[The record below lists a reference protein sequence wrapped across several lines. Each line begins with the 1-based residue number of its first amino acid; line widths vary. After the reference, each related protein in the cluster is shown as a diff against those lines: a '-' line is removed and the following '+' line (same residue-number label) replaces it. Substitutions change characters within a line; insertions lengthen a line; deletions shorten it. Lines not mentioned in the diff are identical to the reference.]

1 VGDASKRLQATS
13 ATISGMARHDAL
25 LFDFDGT
32 IADSRV
38 PYTRSLNHALAEVGL
53 PTHAPEDLYQYL
65 GPPMQQTL
73 TEFLQVPAELVDRV
87 TALYREL
94 YAQIGPTETRAY
106 DGIPELLRTLHG
118 RLPLAVATSKI
129 LPLAEMLLEQMGLRE
144 LFDVVAAPAPDV
156 VNESKSTTI
165 ASALASTTWSEP
177 ARMDCRPSASCG
189 ALVLSRSCVRPERG
203 GSPRLLTRSRGC
215 SGSRVAWA
223 LAAPARLPPAGTFER
238 ARSYRTAGAAPR
250 RSGDRDARG

>member
-165 ASALASTTWSEP
+165 ASALAALDQP
-177 ARMDCRPSASCG
+177 AAAVMIGDRFYDVVGASAHG
-189 ALVLSRSCVRPERG
+189 LPTVGVLWG
-203 GSPRLLTRSRGC
+203 
-215 SGSRVAWA
+215 SGSEQELR
-223 LAAPARLPPAGTFER
+223 E
-238 ARSYRTAGAAPR
+238 AGARWLAKTPDEIP
-250 RSGDRDARG
+250 GLLGL